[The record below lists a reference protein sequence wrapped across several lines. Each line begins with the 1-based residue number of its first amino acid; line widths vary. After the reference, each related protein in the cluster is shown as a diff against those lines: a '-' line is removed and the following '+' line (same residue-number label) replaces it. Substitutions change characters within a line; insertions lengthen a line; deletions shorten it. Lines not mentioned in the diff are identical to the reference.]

1 MQIGS
6 LVKHGTFFGI
16 VVGKWTHDV
25 YGEEHTLVYWLTGKY
40 TGDTDRMLEC
50 HLEVLCE

>member
-6 LVKHGTFFGI
+6 LVKHVTFFGI

-25 YGEEHTLVYWLTGKY
+25 TEEEHTLVHWLTGQY
-40 TGDTDRMLEC
+40 TGDPDAIIESD
-50 HLEVLCE
+50 LEVLCK